1 MRTIARLGL
10 GQRGLYFGLGL
21 AVGLGLA
28 AHGVAASSV
37 STPCRSG
44 GTTKPPVAVSRP
56 AHQVQLF
63 VSGQHRWRLTL
74 TKVAVVSQLTGTSQT
89 YHAQG
94 KYVVVFLSA
103 QNMGKV
109 PQEILMDQNFAL
121 RDGQGRQF
129 GLAETDPNLAA
140 REQYKLDWTV
150 TDVQPTFSV
159 RVAFV
164 FDVARD
170 ARGLTL
176 VNVPLGGD
184 RTQKLFTLRI

>member
-1 MRTIARLGL
+1 MRTIRRLGL

-21 AVGLGLA
+21 AFGLALA

-37 STPCRSG
+37 STPCRNG
-44 GTTKPPVAVSRP
+44 GTTKPPVTPSHPV
-56 AHQVQLF
+56 HQVQMF
-63 VSGQHRWRLTL
+63 ASGQHRWRLTL
-74 TKVAVVSQLTGTSQT
+74 QRVAVVPQLVGTSQT
-89 YHAQG
+89 FHAQG

-121 RDGQGRQF
+121 RDAQGRQF
-129 GLAETDPNLAA
+129 GLADTEPNLAA

-150 TDVQPTFSV
+150 EDVQPTFSA

-164 FDVARD
+164 FDVAHD
-170 ARGLTL
+170 AHGLTL
-176 VNVPLGGD
+176 LNVPSFGGT
-184 RTQKLFTLRI
+184 TQKLFTLGI